1 MGAFSDATRSALQ
14 PILDPTE
21 QVTHVAA
28 AVGCTLVLTD
38 TRLHLVRDGVN
49 YRPRT
54 GIQSWVLDRSLTIR
68 MTPVRQRTGRLI
80 VARLGHNASVF
91 LTAAHASDVEALLA
105 ELRRRIY
112 AED

>member
-1 MGAFSDATRSALQ
+1 
-14 PILDPTE
+14 
-21 QVTHVAA
+21 
-28 AVGCTLVLTD
+28 
-38 TRLHLVRDGVN
+38 
-49 YRPRT
+49 
-54 GIQSWVLDRSLTIR
+54 

-112 AED
+112 TEG

>member
-1 MGAFSDATRSALQ
+1 MATEVGRWVARS
-14 PILDPTE
+14 PHCRPGP
-21 QVTHVAA
+21 HRP
-28 AVGCTLVLTD
+28 TLVLTD

-54 GIQSWVLDRSLTIR
+54 GIQSSVLDRSLTIR

-112 AED
+112 TEG